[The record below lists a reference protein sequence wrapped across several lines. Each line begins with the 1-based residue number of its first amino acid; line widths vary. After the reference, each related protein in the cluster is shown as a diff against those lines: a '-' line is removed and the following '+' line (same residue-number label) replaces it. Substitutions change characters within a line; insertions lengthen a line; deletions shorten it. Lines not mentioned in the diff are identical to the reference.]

1 MFWNFLFNYS
11 NMLFSSE
18 MLIRE
23 QSQIFNGSKSF
34 YFAIIYKKWWKFKG
48 ILSFS
53 HVLWRNVYLVLS
65 LFRDNLFALNHWR
78 PYLVP
83 SWQYE
88 KVLLRSCVKRKGL
101 YHTAQKS
108 IFSFSKCFEKMV
120 FPKKSHWNMIFLVL
134 SGKRIF
140 LFPKNMILF
149 FRHKRKDDLSQ
160 KIPGNMFSSNVRKR
174 LSFQKN
180 RTWTWSFL

>member
-1 MFWNFLFNYS
+1 MRG
-11 NMLFSSE
+11 SSINTPKYLVE
-18 MLIRE
+18 VIRFI
-23 QSQIFNGSKSF
+23 SLSFRNNDGS
-34 YFAIIYKKWWKFKG
+34 FKG
-48 ILSFS
+48 ISSFS
-53 HVLWRNVYLVLS
+53 QALWKNVYLVLS

-88 KVLLRSCVKRKGL
+88 KVLLCFCVKRKGL
-101 YHTAQKS
+101 YHTAQKT

-120 FPKKSHWNMIFLVL
+120 FPKISHWNMIFLVL
-134 SGKRIF
+134 SGKTIF

-160 KIPGNMFSSNVRKR
+160 KIPGNIMFSSNVWKR
-174 LSFQKN
+174 RSFQKN